1 MGTQVV
7 IPHTSL
13 SAEALRGVI
22 EEFVTRE
29 GTDYGEQEHSLEQKA
44 ERVSRQLE
52 AGEVVIVFDP
62 ETESVGLLR
71 HEQLKALARE
81 RDDQRDRPKR

>member
-29 GTDYGEQEHSLEQKA
+29 GTDYGEHEHSLEQKHA
-44 ERVSRQLE
+44 RVTRQLE
-52 AGEVVIVFDP
+52 AGEVVIVFDA
-62 ETESVGLLR
+62 ETESVGLMR
-71 HEQLKALARE
+71 REQLKGLLRE
-81 RDDQRDRPKR
+81 RDEPRERPKR